1 MILND
6 SGWQPKKLVLTKEF
20 DGNQC
25 LTEVLPII
33 TKFAYGDLGLING
46 NQCTDWS
53 VTDVQVKVA
62 KA

>member
-1 MILND
+1 MFVWGFADN
-6 SGWQPKKLVLTKEF
+6 
-20 DGNQC
+20 NQ
-25 LTEVLPII
+25 V
-33 TKFAYGDLGLING
+33 FAYGDLGLING